1 MIISRTM
8 VIVILALFMNAS
20 ALINSD
26 AEELWLRSTNSV
38 FVAPLQAAKQ
48 RNFSIRA
55 HSIRKGETKKKFN
68 LKVNPIAKIPLS
80 SLIATR
86 ERPIFS
92 PSRRPPL
99 IKAPAPITPTRNEE
113 PNRPSLTLLGAIS
126 AGSQGMAIFFDKK
139 SGTAI
144 RMRIGEAR
152 LGWTLRR
159 VTGREATLESNQQT
173 AVLSIPNP

>member
-8 VIVILALFMNAS
+8 VIVILALFMDAS

-26 AEELWLRSTNSV
+26 AEELRLRSTNSV

-48 RNFSIRA
+48 RNVSIRG
-55 HSIRKGETKKKFN
+55 HSIRKGETKRNFN

-92 PSRRPPL
+92 PSRRQ
-99 IKAPAPITPTRNEE
+99 APAPITPTRNEG

-126 AGSQGMAIFFDKK
+126 AGSQGMAIFFDEK